1 MLLLCWVVAAA
12 WSVRP
17 AAGAHGDNMGCIG
30 CAITMEHAFEKV
42 ARYANERGMKMSLTE
57 QATEEV
63 NMAELFHG
71 LREEVPEYLQYSA
84 RVGSTATEMTTRWS
98 NVMAVAYAG
107 DEPVETDVYNKTH
120 FVCVKQLDYCD
131 DQPVP
136 PVTLFNDKCEACKAV
151 VADIAMVVYRKKA
164 GWELYR
170 TKTHVY
176 QVLDR
181 ARTSSVLRIPP
192 ALHSRFSSACDDI
205 VEEYE
210 HEIASAII
218 ADPEASVKAVC
229 GPAVAGAC
237 AKGHK
242 GYDKAWLSPFH
253 QVPYEDVM
261 FRSSVN
267 ANGEL

>member
-17 AAGAHGDNMGCIG
+17 SAGAHGDNMGCIG

-71 LREEVPEYLQYSA
+71 SGRRSPSTCSTL

-131 DQPVP
+131 DQPVHFH
-136 PVTLFNDKCEACKAV
+136 VTLFNDKCEACKAV
-151 VADIAMVVYRKKA
+151 VADIAMVVYRRKRGGNCIA
-164 GWELYR
+164 PRLTS
-170 TKTHVY
+170 TK
-176 QVLDR
+176 
-181 ARTSSVLRIPP
+181 
-192 ALHSRFSSACDDI
+192 C
-205 VEEYE
+205 
-210 HEIASAII
+210 
-218 ADPEASVKAVC
+218 
-229 GPAVAGAC
+229 
-237 AKGHK
+237 
-242 GYDKAWLSPFH
+242 
-253 QVPYEDVM
+253 
-261 FRSSVN
+261 
-267 ANGEL
+267 

>member
-1 MLLLCWVVAAA
+1 VAAT
-12 WSVRP
+12 
-17 AAGAHGDNMGCIG
+17 AAIFASDRAAEAAHGDNMGCIG

-42 ARYANERGMKMSLTE
+42 ARYANERGLKMSLTE
-57 QATEEV
+57 QATEQV

-71 LREEVPEYLQYSA
+71 LRDEVPAYLQYSA

-98 NVMAVAYAG
+98 NVMAAAYAG
-107 DEPVETDVYNKTH
+107 NEPVETDVYNKTH

-136 PVTLFNDKCEACKAV
+136 PATMFRDKCEACKAV

-176 QVLDR
+176 EVLDR
-181 ARTSSVLRIPP
+181 ACTSSVLRIPP
-192 ALHSRFSSACDDI
+192 SLHGRFSSSCDDI

-210 HEIASAII
+210 HEIADAII
-218 ADPEASVKAVC
+218 ADPESSVEAVC
-229 GPAVAGAC
+229 GPAVAAAC
-237 AKGHK
+237 AKDHDQ
-242 GYDKAWLSPFH
+242 YHKAWLSPFH
-253 QVPYEDVM
+253 QVPYRDVM
-261 FRSSVN
+261 FLNS
-267 ANGEL
+267 AEAPPAEL